1 MIKLFSGAVVAAV
14 LMAAASAHAEPQKVV
29 VVTGTIAYREAQL
42 ATPAGA
48 ARLLGRIDAMAR
60 RLCASSFQTIPH
72 PDDQSRACRHQAVAR
87 AVDTLAAPLVTA
99 AYADRHPL
107 SIASR

>member
-1 MIKLFSGAVVAAV
+1 MTKLFSAALGAAV
-14 LMAAASAHAEPQKVV
+14 LLAAASATAEPQKVT

-48 ARLLGRIDAMAR
+48 AQLLRRIDPKAR
-60 RLCASSFQTIPH
+60 QLCASPYQSVPH
-72 PDDQSRACRHQAVAR
+72 PDDQARACRHQAVAR

-99 AYADRHPL
+99 AYANHR
-107 SIASR
+107 